1 MTTSAPPVGAIP
13 MLSAAERRAR
23 NNGFIRA
30 ASYAVVGAI
39 ALWAG
44 LLRMPATQTTTYKL
58 VFEDAAIKLPDLTLP
73 VGGTYAT
80 VGIICLIVA
89 GIQLIRPSTLAWRRQ
104 LAIVAFALVAAVLTG
119 ILGGKTPS
127 LVGLVAAMV
136 SFALPIVF
144 AGLAAILAERSGVF
158 NIGIEGIILLGA
170 GATAVGGSILH
181 TPYGGIV
188 IGVIA
193 GVLLGL
199 LLAVLCIRYKVDQII
214 AGTVLNLAAAG
225 ITTFMYTR
233 ILQVKPDFNSPGLV
247 GATPIPLLSQI
258 PIIGPALFNGSLF
271 LYVGYFLIIAMQLA
285 IYRTRWGL
293 RLRAAG
299 ENPSAAGTI
308 GIDVL
313 KIRYR
318 SLAASGAVA
327 GLGGAYLV
335 VVSTG
340 SFQIGMSAG
349 IGFIGIAAMIFGG
362 WKPVG
367 VAMAALVFGFARSA
381 ESRLGTV
388 GVDVPTVFLSILPYV
403 VTIVVVAGVVGR
415 VRGPASVGQPYEQ
428 A

>member
-1 MTTSAPPVGAIP
+1 MTATTPDAIP
-13 MLSAAERRAR
+13 VVLSAADRRAR
-23 NNGFIRA
+23 NGGLIRA
-30 ASYAVVGAI
+30 ASYAVTGVL

-44 LLRMPATQTTTYKL
+44 LLRMPPDQVTSYKL
-58 VFEDAAIKLPDLTLP
+58 VLDDAAIKLPDLTLP
-73 VGGTYAT
+73 VGGTYVVAG
-80 VGIICLIVA
+80 VICLAVA
-89 GIQLIRPSTLAWRRQ
+89 LVQLLRPSSLAWRRL
-104 LAIVAFALVAAVLTG
+104 LALAVFAVVVAVLTG
-119 ILGGKTPS
+119 ILGGKNPS

-144 AGLAAILAERSGVF
+144 CGLAAILGERSGVM
-158 NIGIEGIILLGA
+158 NIGIEGIVLLGA
-170 GATAVGGSILH
+170 CATSVGGSMLH
-181 TPYGGIV
+181 TPHGGIV
-188 IGVIA
+188 VGVIA

-199 LLAVLCIRYKVDQII
+199 LLAVLCIRYKVDQVI

-225 ITTFMYTR
+225 ITTFVYTR
-233 ILQVKPDFNSPGLV
+233 ILQVKPEFNSPGLV
-247 GATPIPLLSQI
+247 GGTPIPVLSQI
-258 PIIGPALFNGSLF
+258 PIFGPALFNGSLF
-271 LYVGYFLIIAMQLA
+271 LYIGYVLIITMQLA

-299 ENPSAAGTI
+299 ENPRAAGTI

-318 SLAASGAVA
+318 ALAASGAIA
-327 GLGGAYLV
+327 GLAGAYLV

-349 IGFIGIAAMIFGG
+349 VGFIGMAAMIFGG

-367 VAMAALVFGFARSA
+367 VALAALVFGFARSA

-388 GVDVPTVFLSILPYV
+388 GVEIPTVFLSILPYV
-403 VTIVVVAGVVGR
+403 VTIVVVAGLVGR
-415 VRGPASVGQPYEQ
+415 VRGPAAVGQPYEQ

>member
-1 MTTSAPPVGAIP
+1 MTTSPPTIGAAPV
-13 MLSAAERRAR
+13 LSAAERRVR
-23 NNGFIRA
+23 SNGLIRA
-30 ASYAVVGAI
+30 AIYAVVGVL

-44 LLRMPATQTTTYKL
+44 LFRMPASQTTTYRL
-58 VFEDAAIKLPDLTLP
+58 VFDNAAIRLPDLTVP
-73 VGGTYAT
+73 VGGTYA
-80 VGIICLIVA
+80 VAGVICLLVA
-89 GIQLIRPSTLAWRRQ
+89 AFQLLRPANLAWRRQ
-104 LAIVAFALVAAVLTG
+104 LAIVAFTLIAAVLTG

-127 LVGLVAAMV
+127 LVGLIAAMV

-144 AGLAAILAERSGVF
+144 AGLAAIFAERSGVF

-170 GATAVGGSILH
+170 CATAVGGSILH
-181 TPYGGIV
+181 SPYAGILV
-188 IGVIA
+188 GVFA
-193 GVLLGL
+193 GLLLGL
-199 LLAVLCIRYKVDQII
+199 LLAVLSIRYKVDQII

-233 ILQVKPDFNSPGLV
+233 ILQVKPELNAPGLV
-247 GATPIPLLSQI
+247 GTTPIPGLSEI
-258 PIIGPALFNGSLF
+258 PIIGPALFNGSIF
-271 LYVGYFLIIAMQLA
+271 LYVGYALIILMQLA

-299 ENPSAAGTI
+299 ENPNAAGTI

-403 VTIVVVAGVVGR
+403 VTIIVVAGLVGR
-415 VRGPASVGQPYEQ
+415 VRGPAAAGQPYEQ

>member
-1 MTTSAPPVGAIP
+1 MTAASPAADATPI
-13 MLSAAERRAR
+13 LSAADRRAR
-23 NNGFIRA
+23 NNGLFRA
-30 ASYAVVGAI
+30 ASYAVTGLV

-44 LLRMPATQTTTYKL
+44 LFRMPADQVTSYKL
-58 VFEDAAIKLPDLTLP
+58 VFEGAAVQLPDLTLP
-73 VGGTYAT
+73 VGGTYA
-80 VGIICLIVA
+80 VAGAICLAVA
-89 GIQLIRPSTLAWRRQ
+89 VVQLLRPASPSWRQ
-104 LAIVAFALVAAVLTG
+104 LLAVVAFAVIAAVLTG

-127 LVGLVAAMV
+127 LVGLLAAMV

-144 AGLAAILAERSGVF
+144 CGLAAILGERSGVM
-158 NIGIEGIILLGA
+158 NIGIEGIVLLGA
-170 GATAVGGSILH
+170 CATSVGGSMLH

-188 IGVIA
+188 VGIVA
-193 GVLLGL
+193 GILLGL
-199 LLAVLCIRYKVDQII
+199 LLAILCIRYKVDQVI

-225 ITTFMYTR
+225 ITTFVYTR
-233 ILQVKPDFNSPGLV
+233 ILQVKPEFNAPGLV
-247 GATPIPLLSQI
+247 GGTPIPVLSQI

-271 LYVGYFLIIAMQLA
+271 LYVGYFLIVAMQLA

-299 ENPSAAGTI
+299 ENPRAAGTI

-318 SLAASGAVA
+318 ALAASGAIA
-327 GLGGAYLV
+327 GLAGAYLV

-349 IGFIGIAAMIFGG
+349 VGFIGMAAMIFGG

-367 VAMAALVFGFARSA
+367 VALAALVFGFARSA

-388 GVDVPTVFLSILPYV
+388 GVEVPTVFLSILPYV
-403 VTIVVVAGVVGR
+403 VTIVVVAGLVGR

>member
-1 MTTSAPPVGAIP
+1 MTTSTPGMGAAPV
-13 MLSAAERRAR
+13 LSAAERRAR
-23 NNGFIRA
+23 SNGLIRA
-30 ASYAVVGAI
+30 AIYAVVGVL
-39 ALWAG
+39 ALGAG
-44 LLRMPATQTTTYKL
+44 LFRLPASQTTTYRL
-58 VFEDAAIKLPDLTLP
+58 VFDNAAIRLPDLTVP
-73 VGGTYAT
+73 VGGTYA
-80 VGIICLIVA
+80 VAGVICLAVA
-89 GIQLIRPSTLAWRRQ
+89 AFQLLRPANLAWRRQ
-104 LAIVAFALVAAVLTG
+104 LAIVAFTLIAAVLTG

-127 LVGLVAAMV
+127 LVGLIAAMV

-144 AGLAAILAERSGVF
+144 AGLAAIFAERSGVF

-170 GATAVGGSILH
+170 SATAVGGSILH
-181 TPYGGIV
+181 SPYGGIL
-188 IGVIA
+188 IGVFA
-193 GVLLGL
+193 GLLLGL
-199 LLAVLCIRYKVDQII
+199 LLAVLSIRYRVDQII

-233 ILQVKPDFNSPGLV
+233 ILQVKPEFNAPGLV
-247 GATPIPLLSQI
+247 GTTPIPGLSEI
-258 PIIGPALFNGSLF
+258 PIIGPALFNGSIF
-271 LYVGYFLIIAMQLA
+271 LYVGYALIILMQLA

-299 ENPSAAGTI
+299 ENPNAAGTI

-313 KIRYR
+313 QIRYR

-403 VTIVVVAGVVGR
+403 VTIIVVAGLVGR
-415 VRGPASVGQPYEQ
+415 VRVPAAAGQPYEQ

>member
-1 MTTSAPPVGAIP
+1 MTASAPTMGGAGH
-13 MLSAAERRAR
+13 LSAAERRAR

-30 ASYAVVGAI
+30 GIYGAVGI
-39 ALWAG
+39 LALWAG
-44 LLRMPATQTTTYKL
+44 LFRMPAAQTTTYKL
-58 VFEDAAIKLPDLTLP
+58 VFDGAAVTLPDLTLP
-73 VGGTYAT
+73 VGGTYA
-80 VGIICLIVA
+80 VAGLICLLVA
-89 GIQLIRPSTLAWRRQ
+89 AFQGTRPSTMAWRRQ
-104 LAIVAFALVAAVLTG
+104 MSVAIFALLVAVLTG
-119 ILGGKTPS
+119 ILGDKSPS
-127 LVGLVAAMV
+127 LVGLIAAMV

-144 AGLAAILAERSGVF
+144 CGLAAILAERSGVF
-158 NIGIEGIILLGA
+158 NIGIEGIVLLGA
-170 GATAVGGSILH
+170 CATSIGGSLLHNPVLGIVVGVVGGM
-181 TPYGGIV
+181 
-188 IGVIA
+188 
-193 GVLLGL
+193 LLGL
-199 LLAVLCIRYKVDQII
+199 LLAVLSIRYKVDQII
-214 AGTVLNLAAAG
+214 AGTVLNLGAAG

-233 ILQVKPDFNSPGLV
+233 ILQVRPELNQPGLV
-247 GATPIPLLSQI
+247 GSTPIPILADI
-258 PIIGPALFNGSLF
+258 PIIGPALFNGSFF
-271 LYVGYFLIIAMQLA
+271 LYVGYILIVVLQFA

-299 ENPSAAGTI
+299 ENPRAAGTI

-318 SLAASGAVA
+318 ALAASGAIA
-327 GLGGAYLV
+327 GFAGAYLV

-403 VTIVVVAGVVGR
+403 VTIIVVAGLVGR
-415 VRGPASVGQPYEQ
+415 VRGPASAGQPYEQ
-428 A
+428 S